1 LETELI
7 DIEKPEDMN
16 FILGQ
21 SHFIKTAEDVFEALV
36 NAVPGIEFG
45 VAFCEASMK
54 RLVRVEG
61 TSDELKDLAA
71 GNAEAIGCG
80 HTFIVMLGNV
90 FPLNVLH
97 AVKGVPE
104 VVGIFCATANP
115 TKVVVGVEG
124 DQRGILGVL
133 DGFRPLGIETEDDV
147 AERRQFLRTL
157 GYKK

>member
-1 LETELI
+1 MEIELI
-7 DIEKPEDMN
+7 DVDKPEDMN

-54 RLVRVEG
+54 RLVRAEG
-61 TSDELKDLAA
+61 TSDELRDLAA
-71 GNAEAIGCG
+71 KNAENIGCG
-80 HTFIVMLGNV
+80 HSFIIMLGNV

-115 TKVVVGVEG
+115 TKVVVAVEG

-133 DGFRPLGIETEDDV
+133 DGFKPLGIETEADV
-147 AERRQFLRTL
+147 EDRRKFLRAI